1 MFRDVSFG
9 QYYPTNSIIHKLDAR
24 IKLLV
29 TLLFI
34 IAIFFIKSYFGFMLT
49 AVVLIAI
56 ILIAKLP
63 MASVM
68 KSVRGI
74 LFIVLFTAIL
84 NLFLIKEGRVLV
96 HWRIFTITENG
107 VHTTI
112 KMTLRLVLL
121 ISGASLLS
129 LTTTPVEL
137 ADGVES
143 IMKPLALIKVPVRDI
158 AMIMSIALK
167 FIPTLFNET
176 NKIISAQKARG
187 ASFDTGSLFSRA
199 KALLPVLIPL
209 FVNSFRRADELAFA
223 MDSRC
228 YNASEKRVKMKQS
241 KIKLSDII
249 SLLIITGY
257 FVVILLERYYFGT
270 IGINMDQMIF
280 GGILWDIEQW
290 FLIMVKSTL
299 VGKNNSMV

>member
-1 MFRDVSFG
+1 MFKDVSFG

-24 IKLLV
+24 IKLFL

-34 IAIFFIKSYFGFMLT
+34 IGIFFIKSYFGFMLT

-56 ILIAKLP
+56 VIIARLP
-63 MASVM
+63 MTSVM
-68 KSVRGI
+68 KSIRGI

-96 HWRIFTITENG
+96 HWKIFTITENG

-121 ISGASLLS
+121 ISSASLLS

-143 IMKPLALIKVPVRDI
+143 LMKPLTVIKIPVRDI

-167 FIPTLFNET
+167 FIPTLFEET
-176 NKIISAQKARG
+176 NKIIAAQKARG
-187 ASFDTGSLFSRA
+187 ASFDTGSLVARA
-199 KALLPVLIPL
+199 KSLLPVLIPL

-228 YNASEKRVKMKQS
+228 YNASDKRVKMKAP
-241 KIKLSDII
+241 KIKVSDII
-249 SLLIITGY
+249 SAILMIGY

-270 IGINMDQMIF
+270 IGINMDSLIF
-280 GGILWDIEQW
+280 GG
-290 FLIMVKSTL
+290 L
-299 VGKNNSMV
+299 V